1 MSLPFARTERALQTD
16 DYRTAWICG
25 LVALPLFVA
34 WLVWFFGGTLPA
46 RQISEQLAIGDYG
59 TVVATFA
66 VTTLPDVVVGDR
78 ATLRLQL
85 AEGEPLTTVPATVAD
100 IHPRTDG
107 RYDVFFYPDAAFSSV
122 LSRPSLTGEAEVKVA
137 GSSPFRMLLP
147 TNQSTNQPA
156 N

>member
-34 WLVWFFGGTLPA
+34 WLVWFFSGVLPA
-46 RQISEQLAIGDYG
+46 RQNSQMLRVGDYG
-59 TVVATFA
+59 TVVAIFDVA
-66 VTTLPDVVVGDR
+66 TLPDLQIGDQ

-85 AEGEPLTTVPATVAD
+85 TAGEPLTTIPATVAD
-100 IHPRTDG
+100 VRQRPDE
-107 RYDVFFYPDAAFSSV
+107 RYDVYFFPDAAFSSV
-122 LSRPSLTGEAEVKVA
+122 LSLPTLTGEAEVSVA
-137 GSSPFRMLLP
+137 GRSPFYTLL
-147 TNQSTNQPA
+147 QTNQPT

>member
-16 DYRTAWICG
+16 DYRTAWLCG

-34 WLVWFFGGTLPA
+34 WLVWFFVGNLSA
-46 RQISEQLAIGDYG
+46 QQRSQQLAIGDYG

-66 VTTLPDVVVGDR
+66 GPALPDLAIGDR
-78 ATLRLQL
+78 ATLHLQL
-85 AEGEPLTTVPATVAD
+85 AEGEPPTTVPATVAD
-100 IHPRTDG
+100 VRQRADG

-122 LSRPSLTGEAEVKVA
+122 LSRTSLTGEAEVNVA
-137 GSSPFRMLLP
+137 GASPFRALL
-147 TNQSTNQPA
+147 QTNQPT

>member
-34 WLVWFFGGTLPA
+34 WLVWFFVGNLPA
-46 RQISEQLAIGDYG
+46 QTSSQQLAIGDYG

-66 VTTLPDVVVGDR
+66 GTTLPDLAVGDR

-100 IHPRTDG
+100 IHRRTDG

-122 LSRPSLTGEAEVKVA
+122 LSRASLTGEAAVNVA
-137 GSSPFRMLLP
+137 GASPFRTLLQTNQP
-147 TNQSTNQPA
+147 TNQPTN
-156 N
+156 